1 MTVMLII
8 TWIALFILLLVYCM
22 YRKNGDIQSRNIL
35 TWRQKINEWKSG
47 KILEYPADT
56 VSRFFYETSV
66 CNKSATTPYKE
77 KFIESNSLKL
87 ISASDN
93 TPFLSE
99 LSKHTD
105 SSVISFPNLSGD
117 TMLIIPTPIENKDY
131 TTIKDFIDNAPIK
144 QQKLFWKKTGREIEK
159 WLESHDKVY
168 VSTHGL
174 GVHYFHLRLC
184 DKPKYYTASEFINR

>member
-1 MTVMLII
+1 MIVMLII
-8 TWIALFILLLVYCM
+8 TGVLFILLLVHCM
-22 YRKNGDIQSRNIL
+22 YRKNYGKQSRNIL
-35 TWRQKINEWKSG
+35 TWRQKIDEWKSG
-47 KILEYPADT
+47 KILEYPSYT

-66 CNKSATTPYKE
+66 CDKNATTPYKE

-93 TPFLSE
+93 TPFLLE
-99 LSKHTD
+99 LSKHAE

-117 TMLIIPTPIENKDY
+117 TMLIIPTPIKGKNY

-144 QQKLFWKKTGREIEK
+144 QQKIFWKKTGREIEK

-184 DKPKYYTASEFINR
+184 DKPKYYTTSEFING